1 MPPAQP
7 TWLESVGAD
16 IRGGGGAQR
25 FIVATQPLAINITQ
39 THACNKE
46 AFVENVQISTP
57 QTIVLGESIA
67 IRFSS

>member
-1 MPPAQP
+1 MPSAQP

-16 IRGGGGAQR
+16 IRGDGGAQR

-46 AFVENVQISTP
+46 VFVESVQISTP
-57 QTIVLGESIA
+57 PTIVLGESIA
-67 IRFSS
+67 IRFWS